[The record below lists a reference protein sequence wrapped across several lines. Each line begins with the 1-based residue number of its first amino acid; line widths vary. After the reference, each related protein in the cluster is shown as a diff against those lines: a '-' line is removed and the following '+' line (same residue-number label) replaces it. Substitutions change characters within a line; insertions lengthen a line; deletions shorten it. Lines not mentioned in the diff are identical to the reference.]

1 MHLKV
6 SFEWISFLFYWAM
19 REKLDLVLVFK
30 TSVKNFPLIYIC
42 LKCSTAYNFD
52 ITLTKVERYSKIVKK
67 KSKKIIHGFSFD
79 FQVDMFDKNH
89 FYSCVS
95 WKTYVSSICCLDWQ
109 TTTTVDQI
117 LLQYGNFL
125 GYNITLRT
133 LNPSI
138 DKTQYS
144 KFWKD

>member
-1 MHLKV
+1 MAKFEAYYLNISSCIQSSYFSKEWKTRKFHHYDHQWPRYLPSRPFLKKNCCKKMHLKV

-67 KSKKIIHGFSFD
+67 KFKKIHGFSFD
-79 FQVDMFDKNH
+79 
-89 FYSCVS
+89 
-95 WKTYVSSICCLDWQ
+95 L
-109 TTTTVDQI
+109 
-117 LLQYGNFL
+117 
-125 GYNITLRT
+125 
-133 LNPSI
+133 
-138 DKTQYS
+138 
-144 KFWKD
+144 